1 MFTSKKSSSTV
12 LWMLKPVQS
21 KGSVEAR
28 VAVATLSLGSRM
40 SDVVVPLPVQGFGGA
55 LPLLLPVPPPPPVL
69 PVVNF
74 QMVKFHA
81 PEVPAK
87 E

>member
-1 MFTSKKSSSTV
+1 
-12 LWMLKPVQS
+12 MLRPVQS
-21 KGSVEAR
+21 KGRLDAL
-28 VAVATLSLGSRM
+28 VAVAMLSFGSRM
-40 SDVVVPLPVQGFGGA
+40 SDVVVPLPVHGFGGA
-55 LPLLLPVPPPPPVL
+55 LPLLLPEPPPPPLL

-74 QMVKFHA
+74 QTVRFHA

>member
-1 MFTSKKSSSTV
+1 MFTSKKSSSTL
-12 LWMLKPVQS
+12 LWMLRPVQS
-21 KGSVEAR
+21 KGRVDAR
-28 VAVATLSLGSRM
+28 VAVEMPSFGSRM
-40 SDVVVPLPVQGFGGA
+40 SEVVVPLPVQGFGGA
-55 LPLLLPVPPPPPVL
+55 PPLLLPVPPPPPVL

>member
-1 MFTSKKSSSTV
+1 M
-12 LWMLKPVQS
+12 
-21 KGSVEAR
+21 
-28 VAVATLSLGSRM
+28 AVATLSLGSRM
-40 SDVVVPLPVQGFGGA
+40 SEVVVPLPVQGLGGA
-55 LPLLLPVPPPPPVL
+55 PPLLLPVPPPPPVL